1 MVAYLGG
8 FLIYSSIAL
17 GLPDRLFK
25 GLIIVIL
32 YALFDLIWTYARDKT
47 WYLPTSSWI
56 SGLILSLVAIP
67 VPSLILIIILTFL
80 AVASKQLLHFGKM
93 RHILNPA
100 SFAMAAVAIFTPAV
114 SWWGVAWGTPPRVVA
129 ALAGVFILW
138 RQNRWHITIPFLA
151 SYGILLS
158 AFFLWNG
165 IPAASLLQ
173 FIRPQLFDGTIIFFA
188 TVMLIEPL
196 TSSFPNTKQRILYGI
211 LVAFAAILVTYL
223 SQLFSWGNQDPLVY
237 GLLLG
242 NLIASLLFLPK
253 KI

>member
-8 FLIYSSIAL
+8 FLAYSSISL
-17 GLPDRLFK
+17 GLTDRLFK
-25 GLIIVIL
+25 GLVIVIL
-32 YALFDLIWTYARDKT
+32 YALFDLIWTYARDRM

-67 VPSLILIIILTFL
+67 APSIMLIILLPLL
-80 AVASKQLLHFGKM
+80 AVSSKQLLHFGRM
-93 RHILNPA
+93 RHVLNPA
-100 SFAMAAVAIFTPAV
+100 SFAMATVAIFTPAV
-114 SWWGVAWGTPPRVVA
+114 SWWGVAWGTPPLIVA
-129 ALAGVFILW
+129 ALVGIFILW
-138 RQNRWHITIPFLA
+138 RQNRWHISVPFLV
-151 SYGILLS
+151 SYAILLS

-173 FIRPQLFDGTIIFFA
+173 FIRPQLIDGTIIFFA

-196 TSSFPNTKQRILYGI
+196 TSTFPNTKQRILYGI
-211 LVAFAAILVTYL
+211 LVAFAAMLVTYL
-223 SQLFSWGNQDPLVY
+223 SQQFAWGNQDPLVY

-242 NLIASLLFLPK
+242 NLIASLLFLTK